1 MEADEEFVAAEVNHI
16 MVAFHMMPESRG
28 SFQLMEVAKDA
39 TLESIIFQHEC
50 SEDWDVSSIRVKVSS
65 SRSGSYDKFSLRNSV
80 SLVARILKTDILWII
95 FDKVSTSNKRPVKNA
110 FDMLKSGA
118 NLKAL
123 PDPLVNPFNQKQ
135 ELFNGVL
142 HLLKEK
148 NVTFKKTDCDP
159 RMRNKKTG
167 AATEV
172 VYEITEIIW
181 KIGQAESQF
190 RNRSL
195 WSKIPETLSNLMTFE
210 LKSKDPVSLST
221 TSSSLFATHIRE
233 VASKAIMASQNLSFL
248 KLALLN
254 CAEIFIKYSEYLK
267 SHQETCSKKKSKD
280 QAISTAAEAVL
291 MQISSREK
299 VSLVEEGKTPL
310 KNPVVKNIFR
320 KLEQGGFY
328 QPLNIS
334 TLLPTNRCSRST
346 ILNRDIPNQAP
357 NKVVLWTFD
366 NGSSSPQSIFLL
378 LVDPSDS
385 YQTILNKT
393 SQLKSKLQSLQK
405 FYYPREFYCQ
415 FYDKIGSVTGVSPQ
429 DLKLVCSMVMGEDR
443 RFDGEVQKRFEE
455 AVMSG
460 DPDYIYD
467 MRHFNGSE
475 IKYKKYL
482 EQFRIAVQEYM
493 VEDRGRHETKYDGTV
508 VSKVSFGFS
517 LKQMFRAVCEK
528 VKEKFPDIPLPKS
541 EAMVSRYLI
550 PRTRAAADS
559 ACRSEP
565 LIPLKLAMQQKVI
578 EKPNVDAHY
587 NAAQYKYLRSFVVML
602 GPEIAGIIGWDDKTG
617 VDIGEPE
624 QPTAATQ
631 HSGRSWVHQE
641 RQVGEGQHSFHKTNL
656 TPSVRLVHEIGSA
669 VEDSFY
675 RGLPQVVI
683 KDAIFEPSSSARHAT
698 EVFQMLLK
706 NPHLRKPVQVF
717 TNDGG
722 SDHTIRYERNI
733 VAMLAL
739 FLRLPEVVFMINFQ
753 MAAYRSAY
761 HPVEKLNCILNLCWN
776 GLGLSREVF
785 EDPVLEKAFGQCSS
799 MAEVRSK
806 AEKHPGIKQSLKKCL
821 APSIKILEERA
832 KQGSLKEN
840 TFEVFKAASDEEI
853 KEFLG
858 ILVNIDPEFNV
869 DRFLDKKKPY
879 HFSPLIKDYIEEH
892 VTVTHY
898 SLTFMRDQVMTK
910 DILNE
915 RYPSVDWPIDLEPI
929 PCPVVDKENPEK
941 YLSFDQV
948 TKLNGKDY
956 TDACRP
962 GASLKTPPNIPF
974 SKTKQRALYGAKL
987 ALTCETCGKPRVVYM
1002 EYKPSAVDLKVAKA
1016 ALVNVR
1022 YICGG
1027 RISSCG
1033 RSLAV
1038 LEEIVGVSTKYSDIN
1053 DEIDLQGLD
1062 DNDSKVEDTIPSDIS
1077 DEFELICEPANP
1089 RKKKTMII
1097 ESDESD
1103 GEEVPQPLVS
1113 SEQSMA
1119 VDDAFFA
1126 GEFEATDLSPKC
1138 SFCEKFR
1145 TSHKCRLCGSP
1156 CCNFCNKEE
1165 VEELT
1170 DIVCPKCKATS
1181 EDESLVLSKK
1191 RARPKKNPQL
1201 PPSEN
1206 NGKKK
1211 KNRVTKPD
1219 IVGNDN
1225 NNNNPTTASEDN
1237 NSEADEGQVSLT
1249 ELRILGNRNILKKIF
1264 VDESLVC
1271 DSPVEAH
1278 MFDNLIAA
1286 KKPLPC
1292 FYCGESEDDKL
1303 AEKLTAESF
1312 PLCISCQ
1319 DRGRGAG
1326 ARRKSRKII
1335 PKQLKKVKPK
1345 VVAKKKKPRS
1355 QLIS

>member
-1 MEADEEFVAAEVNHI
+1 MEANDERVAAERNHV
-16 MVAFHMMPESRG
+16 MVAFHMMPESKG
-28 SFQLMEVAKDA
+28 VFQLMEVAKDA
-39 TLESIIFQHEC
+39 SLESILLLHEC

-65 SRSGSYDKFSLRNSV
+65 SRSGSYDIFSLKNSV
-80 SLVARILKTDILWII
+80 NLVARILKTDIIWVI
-95 FDKVSTSNKRPVKNA
+95 FYMITNPNKFPLRNA
-110 FDMLKSGA
+110 FDVLKSGA
-118 NLKAL
+118 NSKVL
-123 PDPLVNPFNQKQ
+123 PDPLVNPFTQKQ
-135 ELFNGVL
+135 ELFNEVL
-142 HLLKEK
+142 QFLKEK
-148 NVTFKKTDCDP
+148 DVTFNKTDCDP

-167 AATEV
+167 AATEL
-172 VYEITEIIW
+172 VYEITEISW
-181 KIGQAESQF
+181 KIGQADTQL

-195 WSKIPETLSNLMTFE
+195 WNKIPDIISKLITFE
-210 LKSKDPVSLST
+210 QKSKDPVSLST
-221 TSSSLFATHIRE
+221 ASSSLFATHIRE

-248 KLALLN
+248 KLALLK
-254 CAEIFIKYSEYLK
+254 CAEIFTKYSEYLK
-267 SHQETCSKKKSKD
+267 SHQETLLKKKSKD
-280 QAISTAAEAVL
+280 QTISTAAEAVI

-299 VSLVEEGKTPL
+299 VSLVEEGNKPL
-310 KNPVVKNIFR
+310 KNPVVKEIFK

-346 ILNRDIPNQAP
+346 ILHRDIPNQAP
-357 NKVVLWTFD
+357 SKVVFWTFD

-385 YQTILNKT
+385 FQTILNKT

-415 FYDKIGSVTGVSPQ
+415 FYDQIGSVTGVSPQ

-460 DPDYIYD
+460 DPEYIYD
-467 MRHFNGSE
+467 MRHFNGRE
-475 IKYKKYL
+475 IKYKEYL

-517 LKQMFRAVCEK
+517 LKQMFKAVCEK
-528 VKEKFPDIPLPKS
+528 VKEKFPDCPLPKS

-602 GPEIAGIIGWDDKTG
+602 GPEIASLIGWDDKTG
-617 VDIGEPE
+617 VDVGEPQ
-624 QPTAATQ
+624 QPTVATQ
-631 HSGRSWVHQE
+631 HSRKAWVHQE
-641 RQVGEGQHSFHKTNL
+641 IQVGEGQHSFHKTNL

-722 SDHTIRYERNI
+722 SDHTIRFERNI

-776 GLGLSREVF
+776 GVGLSRNVF
-785 EDPVLEKAFGQCSS
+785 DDPVLEKAFGQCTS
-799 MAEVRSK
+799 MAEVRSR
-806 AEKHPGIKQSLKKCL
+806 AEKHPGIKQSLKKSL

-840 TFEVFKAASDEEI
+840 AFEVFKAASDEEI

-858 ILVNIDPEFNV
+858 ILVNIDPEFNLE
-869 DRFLDKKKPY
+869 RFLDKKKPY

-892 VTVTHY
+892 VTITHY
-898 SLTFMRDQVMTK
+898 SLTFKRDEVMTV
-910 DILNE
+910 DVLNE

-948 TKLNGKDY
+948 TKLDKKDY

-962 GASLKTPPNIPF
+962 GASLKTPTNIPF
-974 SKTKQRALYGAKL
+974 VKSKQRALYGADIS
-987 ALTCETCGKPRVVYM
+987 LTCETCGKSRVIYM
-1002 EYKPSAVDLKVAKA
+1002 EYKPSAVDIKAAKA

-1038 LEEIVGVSTKYSDIN
+1038 LEEIVGVSTKFREMN

-1062 DNDSKVEDTIPSDIS
+1062 DNESRVEDIPSDIS
-1077 DEFELICEPANP
+1077 DEFELNVENSNP
-1089 RKKKTMII
+1089 RKKKKMII

-1103 GEEVPQPLVS
+1103 GEEVPKPLVS
-1113 SEQSMA
+1113 SEQSMT
-1119 VDDAFFA
+1119 VDDAV
-1126 GEFEATDLSPKC
+1126 LSEECASIVPSPPC
-1138 SFCEKFR
+1138 SFCGKFQ
-1145 TSHKCRLCGSP
+1145 TSHKCRVCASP
-1156 CCNFCNKEE
+1156 CCNFCNQEE

-1170 DIVCPKCKATS
+1170 DIVCPNCKETS
-1181 EDESLVLSKK
+1181 EDEIIVLPKK
-1191 RARPKKNPQL
+1191 RGRPRDNPQL
-1201 PPSEN
+1201 SPLKSRGKGRPSKN
-1206 NGKKK
+1206 NK
-1211 KNRVTKPD
+1211 VTKPD
-1219 IVGNDN
+1219 IINNDN
-1225 NNNNPTTASEDN
+1225 NNNFTTAND
-1237 NSEADEGQVSLT
+1237 SEADEASAT
-1249 ELRILGNRNILKKIF
+1249 ELRILGNGNILKKIF
-1264 VDESLVC
+1264 VDESLIC

-1286 KKPLPC
+1286 RKPLPC
-1292 FYCGESEDDKL
+1292 FHCGESEEDRL

-1319 DRGRGAG
+1319 ERGRGAV
-1326 ARRKSRKII
+1326 ARRKSRKIM

-1345 VVAKKKKPRS
+1345 VVSKKRKPRN